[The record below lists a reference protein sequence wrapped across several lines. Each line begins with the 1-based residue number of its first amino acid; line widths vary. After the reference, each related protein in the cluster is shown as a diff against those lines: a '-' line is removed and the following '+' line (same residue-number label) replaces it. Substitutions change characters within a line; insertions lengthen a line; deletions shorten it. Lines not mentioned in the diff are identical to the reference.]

1 MWLKSGVS
9 TNRGQKRPNVQA
21 LLRPRNIRGAAATIS
36 SPYGGSDQART
47 PAGRSRSAHIAVPHT
62 TYQRSIGRLLV
73 ACRRMESTSTD
84 RRRIACGRSD
94 AIRQAW
100 WTIDRPDDRADSRTL
115 RRPTSNVLG
124 GQSRHFCATCTF
136 CARFRHATT
145 PPPSRSAQRG
155 LFPPR
160 ISRDRTMPYA
170 NYRMLFVRRR
180 NAADA
185 LMRRSNVRLTRHRS
199 APAPRKTAARLSS
212 PGPLLLFFLAGG

>member
-1 MWLKSGVS
+1 MFRHCCDHATFVAPRQPFRDLMEALIKHGRRLEYLGVPILPCRTQPDS
-9 TNRGQKRPNVQA
+9 DRSDDCSSLA
-21 LLRPRNIRGAAATIS
+21 GAWN
-36 SPYGGSDQART
+36 QRART
-47 PAGRSRSAHIAVPHT
+47 AGESRLRAERCDSPGV
-62 TYQRSIGRLLV
+62 V
-73 ACRRMESTSTD
+73 DD
-84 RRRIACGRSD
+84 RP
-94 AIRQAW
+94 
-100 WTIDRPDDRADSRTL
+100 PDDRADSRTL

-145 PPPSRSAQRG
+145 PPPSRSAQRD
-155 LFPPR
+155 LFTPR